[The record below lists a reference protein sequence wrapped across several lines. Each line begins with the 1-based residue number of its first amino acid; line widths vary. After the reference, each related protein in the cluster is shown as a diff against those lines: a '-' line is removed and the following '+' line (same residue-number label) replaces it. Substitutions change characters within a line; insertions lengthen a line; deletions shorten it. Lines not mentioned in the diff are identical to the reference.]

1 MARGLW
7 NPRLFFCVQVKGVAH
22 PVGDE
27 IIDLLWVGKRDPVGD
42 LVVFGET
49 ACVDEAC
56 GEFSVALL
64 EGQAEV
70 DPLERGG
77 FDLGKHPVAIEGN
90 DGLAGAQ
97 FQLGSERQGKTD
109 QFVVNRAK
117 VRFGSGVECFDVAR
131 AIFQLGLRIGVVAPS
146 AQGNIGDHP
155 GHHLA

>member
-7 NPRLFFCVQVKGVAH
+7 NPRLFFCIQLKRVEH